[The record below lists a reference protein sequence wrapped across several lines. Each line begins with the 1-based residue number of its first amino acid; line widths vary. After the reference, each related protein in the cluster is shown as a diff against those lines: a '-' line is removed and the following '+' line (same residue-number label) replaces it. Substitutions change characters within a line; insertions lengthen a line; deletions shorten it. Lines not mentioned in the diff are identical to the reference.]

1 MLTYLKKIFVKPN
14 SISFKKV
21 NSIKQKTYFLN
32 KLKYKLWSSTK
43 AKIITNGDTSL
54 GVLHENYIINELS
67 FQSQNLIRKKINFN
81 KVYQKR
87 FFNFGFL
94 KLRGKS
100 LCLLQDISTKRNYAH
115 FIFDLVSRLILID
128 RNRKISDYKNIL
140 VPSYK
145 KKYEKNI
152 FKFFKIKESQIIDC
166 SNLKKIYC
174 EEIDIPEHLFWKI
187 NFNWFKNLEKINP
200 VIIKNI
206 RNKFLTKN
214 NKGKSYKNIFL
225 DRSDSPNKWHQILNY
240 NETISLL
247 KKYNFKILKLNN
259 MEFKKQVKIFSKAKN
274 IIGVH
279 GAGFTNLIFCQKNTK
294 VLELRSSKRNFKIF
308 KSVSKINNLKYRCWV
323 YKSKKNDNIEI
334 NQKKLDNYLKKL
346 N

>member
-1 MLTYLKKIFVKPN
+1 MLTNLMKIFIKPN

-21 NSIKQKTYFLN
+21 NIKQKIFFLN

-43 AKIITNGDTSL
+43 VKIIINGDTSL
-54 GVLHENYIINELS
+54 GILRNNNIINELS
-67 FQSQNLIRKKINFN
+67 FQSLNLIRKKINFN
-81 KVYQKR
+81 KVYQKW

-94 KLRGKS
+94 KLKGKS
-100 LCLLQDISTKRNYAH
+100 LCLLQDVSTKRNYAH

-128 RNRKISDYKNIL
+128 RNSKISNYRNIL

-152 FKFFKIKESQIIDC
+152 FKIFKIKENQIIDC
-166 SNLKKIYC
+166 SNIKKIYC
-174 EEIDIPEHLFWKI
+174 DDLDIPEHLFWKI
-187 NFNWFKNLEKINP
+187 NCNWFKNLEEINSE
-200 VIIKNI
+200 IIKNI
-206 RNKFLTKN
+206 RKKFLTTSD
-214 NKGKSYKNIFL
+214 KGKSYKNIFL
-225 DRSDSPNKWHQILNY
+225 DRSDSPNKWHQIINY

-259 MEFKKQVKIFSKAKN
+259 MEFKRQVKIFSQAKN

-279 GAGFTNLIFCQKNTK
+279 GAAFANLIFCQKNTNI
-294 VLELRSSKRNFKIF
+294 LELRNSKRNFKIF
-308 KSVSKINNLKYRCWV
+308 ERISKINNLKYKCWV
-323 YKSKKNDNIEI
+323 YKSKKNQNIKI
-334 NQKKLDNYLKKL
+334 SQKKLDNYLNKL